1 MAAGLR
7 GNGGVPM
14 HVPLWLEERGI
25 PCGRCGDTRKKME
38 QDLRGWDDGAPE
50 REVGDRWGGKY
61 QGVYGDQ
68 FSGAS
73 RVSDGLEGGDLLLG
87 FAQGFYD
94 ARLVRRNDAVVA
106 GLGPSNSTK
115 MVVRHKNRD
124 FGSVS

>member
-1 MAAGLR
+1 
-7 GNGGVPM
+7 
-14 HVPLWLEERGI
+14 
-25 PCGRCGDTRKKME
+25 ME

-61 QGVYGDQ
+61 QGEYGDQ

-73 RVSDGLEGGDLLLG
+73 RVSDGLEGGDLLIR
-87 FAQGFYD
+87 FAQEFYD
-94 ARLVRRNDAVVA
+94 ARLVRRKDAVVA